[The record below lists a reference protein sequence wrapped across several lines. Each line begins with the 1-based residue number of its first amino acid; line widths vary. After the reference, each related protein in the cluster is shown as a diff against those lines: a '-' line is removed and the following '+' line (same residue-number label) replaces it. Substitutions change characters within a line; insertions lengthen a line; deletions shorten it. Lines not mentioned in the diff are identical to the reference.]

1 MSVTT
6 ERLIL
11 DFADTGIAAHEAGVL
26 PDALSELAI
35 RLELAG
41 AGGLLAELCRLD
53 WTDGP
58 AKRDP
63 KPVPTPKPP
72 PPPPPPNPKGGQS

>member
-1 MSVTT
+1 VSVTT

-41 AGGLLAELCRLD
+41 AGGLLAVLINTD
-53 WTDGP
+53 WSP
-58 AKRDP
+58 LKRDP
-63 KPVPTPKPP
+63 NPTPKPP
-72 PPPPPPNPKGGQS
+72 PPPPPSTPKPGEK